1 MVAPR
6 QLKRQRRPGAAHITV
21 YAPRGEILEILDR
34 DVHER
39 ALDAA
44 RRERQ
49 RREGADAAS

>member
-6 QLKRQRRPGAAHITV
+6 RLKRQRRPGAAHITV